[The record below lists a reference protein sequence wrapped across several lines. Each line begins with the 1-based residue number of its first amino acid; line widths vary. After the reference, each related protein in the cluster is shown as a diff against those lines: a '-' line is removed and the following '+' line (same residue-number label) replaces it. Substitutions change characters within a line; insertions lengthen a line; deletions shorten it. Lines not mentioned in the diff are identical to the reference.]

1 MTPNLEAL
9 WTVADVARFLSMSRQ
24 WVYKHAELGS
34 LPCVRFGASL
44 RFQPS
49 EVRRYVEQRAQRQP
63 ARVVPLHR
71 DE

>member
-24 WVYKHAELGS
+24 WVYKHAELGA
-34 LPCVRFGASL
+34 LPCVRIGASL

-49 EVRRYVEQRAQRQP
+49 EIRRYVEQRAQRQP

-71 DE
+71 TE